1 MAILSDDGCKAWRGW
16 FATAGNTQ
24 LSDANVELL
33 VAFFKSQ
40 GTTLV
45 DMHHTLKEGDDVGDF
60 EERWLDVAED
70 AGISTK
76 SGRKDIVRWTRTH
89 GGAAAA
95 RKEMCIMA
103 RAFHA
108 ELDAW
113 GVADAVL
120 RSAQLVG
127 LVNSMSSDTEHEQ
140 STGYNCVWVLY
151 TGEWPTDP
159 KLISELSGMLSAS
172 KGASKRGNSGFN
184 VINIKGVE
192 RYYKVHKTGACKTLQ
207 NALDDPSGI
216 KWLAHTVSTT
226 QMLSNNNLLGAAA
239 RFMRFVALGQQAFP
253 FNIKAQLRYT
263 RNYFFDE
270 CTGLGLPTDFGEKS
284 FRETQRMCQ
293 SPLADAALE
302 ANYQANIRPVGKFSE
317 QAPPAMGELFSD
329 DHVNALVDA
338 KLRALGVH
346 TITPATAITEQPR
359 FEEIKCVVCDGAH
372 SVGSCTIVQKAKAD
386 MKREKVA
393 ADSAARVKRLARDA
407 EVRAAKAAADS
418 AVAAAAAGGG

>member
-1 MAILSDDGCKAWRGW
+1 
-16 FATAGNTQ
+16 
-24 LSDANVELL
+24 
-33 VAFFKSQ
+33 
-40 GTTLV
+40 
-45 DMHHTLKEGDDVGDF
+45 
-60 EERWLDVAED
+60 
-70 AGISTK
+70 
-76 SGRKDIVRWTRTH
+76 
-89 GGAAAA
+89 
-95 RKEMCIMA
+95 MA

-140 STGYNCVWVLY
+140 STGYHCVWVLY

-184 VINIKGVE
+184 VVNIKGVE

-226 QMLSNNNLLGAAA
+226 QMLSNNDLLGAAA

-317 QAPPAMGELFSD
+317 QAPPAMGELLSE
-329 DHVNALVDA
+329 DHINALVDS
-338 KLRALGVH
+338 KLRTLAAH
-346 TITPATAITEQPR
+346 TLTPTITEQPR
-359 FEEIKCVVCDGAH
+359 FEEIKCQVCDGAH
-372 SVGSCTIVQKAKAD
+372 SVASCSLVQKAKGEQ
-386 MKREKVA
+386 KREQA
-393 ADSAARVKRLARDA
+393 AKDTAAKVKRLAREA
-407 EVRAAKAAADS
+407 EAKAAKAVADAAV
-418 AVAAAAAGGG
+418 AVAAANNG